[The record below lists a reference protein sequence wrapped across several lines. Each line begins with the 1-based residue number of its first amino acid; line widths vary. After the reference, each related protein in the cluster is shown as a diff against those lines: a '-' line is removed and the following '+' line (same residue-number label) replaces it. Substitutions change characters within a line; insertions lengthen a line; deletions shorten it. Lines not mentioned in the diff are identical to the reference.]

1 MFTGII
7 QTIGTIQ
14 AVHRRGPD
22 IKLVIDPGGLDRGA
36 VNIGDSVSVN
46 GACLTVVSL
55 TDNQLHF
62 DVSAETVSRSTFAC
76 LSKGAKVNLELAL
89 LSSDR
94 LGGHIVTG
102 HVDGL
107 GELIERKQVGRSV
120 KMRFRVMAALS
131 RFIAA
136 KGSISID
143 GVSLTVNTVE
153 GHVFDVNIVPHTLH
167 ETTLGA
173 FSVGQK
179 VHVEIDLIA
188 RYVERLMS
196 VENTQVDNTL
206 DKALLAKHGFVGT
219 EDQE

>member
-14 AVHRRGPD
+14 AVHRHGPEM
-22 IKLVIDPGGLDRGA
+22 KLAIDPGGLDRGA
-36 VNIGDSVSVN
+36 ISIGDSVSVN
-46 GACLTVVSL
+46 GVCLTVVSL
-55 TDNQLHF
+55 TDEQLHF

-76 LSKGAKVNLELAL
+76 LRKGAKVNLELAL

-94 LGGHIVTG
+94 LGGHFVTG

-120 KMRFRVMAALS
+120 QMRFRVLAVLS
-131 RFIAA
+131 RFIAE

-153 GHVFDVNIVPHTLH
+153 GHDFDVNIVPHTVN

-173 FSVGQK
+173 CSVGQQ
-179 VHVEIDLIA
+179 VHIEVDLIA

-196 VENTQVDNTL
+196 VENTHVGKAL
-206 DKALLAKHGFVGT
+206 DKAFLAKHGFVGI

>member
-14 AVHRRGPD
+14 AVHRCGPD
-22 IKLVIDPGGLDRGA
+22 MKLVIDPGGLDRA
-36 VNIGDSVSVN
+36 AIRIGDSVSVN
-46 GACLTVVSL
+46 GVCLTVVSL
-55 TDNQLHF
+55 TDDQLHF

-76 LSKGAKVNLELAL
+76 LIKGAKVNLELAL

-94 LGGHIVTG
+94 LGGHIVSG

-107 GELIERKQVGRSV
+107 GEVIERKQVGRSV
-120 KMRFRVMAALS
+120 KMRFRLPAALS
-131 RFIAA
+131 RFVAE

-143 GVSLTVNTVE
+143 GVSLTVNFVE

-173 FSVGQK
+173 FSVGQQ
-179 VHVEIDLIA
+179 VHIEVDLIA
-188 RYVERLMS
+188 RYVARLMGM
-196 VENTQVDNTL
+196 ENTHVGYSL
-206 DKALLAKHGFVGT
+206 DKAFLAKHGFAGI